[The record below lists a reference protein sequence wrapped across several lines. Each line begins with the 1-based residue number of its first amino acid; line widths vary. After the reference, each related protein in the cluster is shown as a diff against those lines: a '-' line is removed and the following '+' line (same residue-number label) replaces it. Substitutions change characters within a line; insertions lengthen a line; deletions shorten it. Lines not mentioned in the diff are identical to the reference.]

1 MADWSF
7 RSSSYMLN
15 MFRPREKMKYMVRD
29 TRDHILEAFETQGI
43 YPYGEVYPG
52 WFKKNEERKQRGW
65 SYSTGRAASDSRF
78 SLRFGGTSSD
88 QFPATTLINFTA
100 PFELGYVDYGV
111 GKNRKVREIDR
122 KHPAKRGQRYYTWN
136 PKAKKTHR
144 PVYRKEM
151 RHLARRAERYMTTF
165 SGRLY
170 EAYVL
175 KGLDDMVKY
184 SGTKNDSTFGLTF
197 SNLTV
202 KRNGG

>member
-1 MADWSF
+1 MNY

-15 MFRPREKMKYMVRD
+15 MFRPREKMKYMVGD
-29 TRDHILEAFETQGI
+29 TRDHILNAFEAQGI

-52 WFKKNEERKQRGW
+52 WFRENELRKAGKHRGW
-65 SYSTGRAASDSRF
+65 YSTGRAASDMRF
-78 SLRFGGTSSD
+78 SLRFGGNSSD

-100 PFELGYVDYGV
+100 PYELGYVDYGV
-111 GKNRKVREIDR
+111 GKGRKVREIDR
-122 KHPAKRGQRYYTWN
+122 QHPAVRGQRYYEWN
-136 PKAKKTHR
+136 VKAKKTHR

-202 KRNGG
+202 KRGSGM